1 MTQSLYLRRHDEISE
16 VHYPDADAWVMPGV
30 RWGRVERLLTPAFW
44 AYQCAVHQ
52 DSSGSHRFRTGS
64 TLREEFAVCML
75 AGYGV
80 RAEVGM
86 EAAER
91 LRVEGVLDAGAEPT
105 EAEICDLLQRP
116 LMVGGRPV
124 RYRFFRT
131 KSKYLALGL
140 QALSKSPP
148 PEDDALAFREWFD
161 RLPGIGPKTA
171 SFLTR
176 NWLGSDD
183 VAILDIHVVRAC
195 QIAGV
200 FPQTIDLAKNYP
212 QLEKQFLAFAKG
224 LSVRAS
230 WLDAIMWDDMRYL
243 DDDTVDQAMADARE
257 ERLAPSDGPESP
269 VMTTQA
275 H

>member
-1 MTQSLYLRRHDEISE
+1 MTQSLYLRREDQISE
-16 VHYPDADAWVMPGV
+16 VHYPDADTWVMPGV

-44 AYQCAVHQ
+44 AYQCAIHQ
-52 DSSGSHRFRTGS
+52 DSTGPHRFRTGS

-80 RAEVGM
+80 RAEVGI

-91 LRVEGVLDAGAEPT
+91 LRNEGMLNAGAAPT
-105 EAEICDLLQRP
+105 EAEICNLLQQP
-116 LMVGGRPV
+116 VTVNGRLV
-124 RYRFFRT
+124 RYRFYRT
-131 KSKYLALGL
+131 KSKYLAAGL
-140 QALSKSPP
+140 QALDAEPP
-148 PEDDALAFREWFD
+148 PENDAMAFRAWFH
-161 RLPGIGPKTA
+161 RLQGIGPKTA

-200 FPQTIDLAKNYP
+200 FPRTIDLAKNYP
-212 QLEKQFLAFAKG
+212 QLEQRFLDFAKG
-224 LSVRAS
+224 LGVRAS

-243 DDDTVDQAMADARE
+243 DDDIVDQAMEDAQVE
-257 ERLAPSDGPESP
+257 QSLAPECTETSVMPSP
-269 VMTTQA
+269 A

>member
-1 MTQSLYLRRHDEISE
+1 MTQSLYLRREDEIRE

-52 DSSGSHRFRTGS
+52 DASGPHRFRTGS
-64 TLREEFAVCML
+64 TLKEEFAVCML
-75 AGYGV
+75 AGYGI

-91 LRVEGVLDAGAEPT
+91 LRAEGMLHDCAAPT
-105 EAEICDLLQRP
+105 EAEICELLRMP
-116 LMVGGRPV
+116 LLVGGKPV

-131 KSKYLALGL
+131 KSRYLASGL
-140 QALSKSPP
+140 HALRLSAP
-148 PEDDALAFREWFD
+148 PEDDALAFREWFH
-161 RLPGIGPKTA
+161 RLPGVGPKTA

-200 FPQTIDLAKNYP
+200 FPRTINLAKDYP
-212 QLEKQFLAFAKG
+212 ELERRFLAFAKALG
-224 LSVRAS
+224 VRAS
-230 WLDAIMWDDMRYL
+230 WLDAIMWDDMRYV
-243 DDDTVDQAMADARE
+243 DDDIVDQALADVWAGMST
-257 ERLAPSDGPESP
+257 LLESAENS
-269 VMTTQA
+269 VTTTPA

>member
-1 MTQSLYLRRHDEISE
+1 MTQSLYLRREDQISE

-44 AYQCAVHQ
+44 AYQCAIHQ
-52 DSSGSHRFRTGS
+52 DASGPHRFRTGK
-64 TLREEFAVCML
+64 TLREEFAMCML

-91 LRVEGVLDAGAEPT
+91 LRVEGMLDAGATPT
-105 EAEICDLLQRP
+105 EAEICELLQQP
-116 LMVGGRPV
+116 LLIGDRPV
-124 RYRFFRT
+124 RYRFYRT
-131 KSKYLALGL
+131 KSKYLAAGL
-140 QALSKSPP
+140 QALKASPP
-148 PEDDALAFREWFD
+148 PEDDAMAFRAWFH

-200 FPQTIDLAKNYP
+200 FPRTIDLTKNYA
-212 QLEKQFLAFAKG
+212 QLEQRFLDFAKG
-224 LSVRAS
+224 LGVRAS

-243 DDDTVDQAMADARE
+243 DDDLVDQAMEDARL
-257 ERLAPSDGPESP
+257 ERSIAGDGAEAS
-269 VMTTQA
+269 VITTPA